1 MSLALL
7 VIGIVFV
14 VAAVRGQTEELFSLL
29 RGDFTGSNNFLYWL
43 LALGLV
49 GAIGYIPKLKSFSTT
64 FLVLVIVAILLSHK
78 GFFADLQS
86 AINSSANNPSKFAN
100 NLLGVK

>member
-14 VAAVRGQTEELFSLL
+14 VAAVRGTTSGENGLFTLL

-49 GAIGYIPKLKSFSTT
+49 GAIGYIPKLKSFSTA

-86 AINSSANNPSKFAN
+86 AISSSSTATQ
-100 NLLGVK
+100 

>member
-14 VAAVRGQTEELFSLL
+14 VAAVRGTTSGENGLFTLL
-29 RGDFTGSNNFLYWL
+29 QGDFTGSNNFLYWL
-43 LALGLV
+43 LALGLI
-49 GAIGYIPKLKSFSTT
+49 GAIGYIPKLKSFSTA
-64 FLVLVIVAILLSHK
+64 FLVLVIAAILLSHK

-86 AINSSANNPSKFAN
+86 AIKSSSTAIK
-100 NLLGVK
+100 

>member
-14 VAAVRGQTEELFSLL
+14 VSAVRGTSSDLFTLIH
-29 RGDFTGSNNFLYWL
+29 GDFTGQNNFLYWL
-43 LALGLV
+43 LGLGLV
-49 GAIGYIPKLKSFSTT
+49 GAIGYIPKLKSFSTA
-64 FLVLVIVAILLSHK
+64 FLTLIIVAILLSHK

-86 AINSSANNPSKFAN
+86 ALASSKTS
-100 NLLGVK
+100 